1 MVLRL
6 QRYAAVRT
14 PDGKSF
20 AQLRVAGLAL
30 DCGYKAAADKGLD
43 AALALATPEHARPP
57 GSTFF
62 VSTCAPGLVSF
73 LFGKPFC
80 KTRRLKVMTVSV
92 VDRRPA
98 AVS

>member
-30 DCGYKAAADKGLD
+30 ECGYKAARDKGLD

-62 VSTCAPGLVSF
+62 CVDLRSWVGVVSF
-73 LFGKPFC
+73 WQAFL
-80 KTRRLKVMTVSV
+80 
-92 VDRRPA
+92 
-98 AVS
+98 